1 MNGRFYIATMF
12 IVAFSTILVSQA
24 SAQPPTNQPAYRPP
38 TVSPYLN
45 LLRRGAGPG
54 FNYFTLVRPELDFR
68 GAIRQLQMGLG
79 DLRRQQQL
87 LEQEEAMP
95 VTGHPTYFMNTG
107 WYFNVGP
114 RQGLVVPGV
123 SPSMTQP
130 VRRPAVV
137 RFR

>member
-1 MNGRFYIATMF
+1 MLSWNYIGL
-12 IVAFSTILVSQA
+12 ILGLSLTALFVPEA
-24 SAQPPTNQPAYRPP
+24 CAQQPANQPGYRPP

-54 FNYFTLVRPELDFR
+54 FNYFTLVRPELDLR
-68 GAIRQLQMGLG
+68 GALRQLQLGLG

-95 VTGHPTYFMNTG
+95 ATGHPTYFMNTG

-114 RQGLVVPGV
+114 RQGTTLPAERYRY
-123 SPSMTQP
+123 TAI
-130 VRRPAVV
+130 RRPVNL
-137 RFR
+137 RYP

>member
-1 MNGRFYIATMF
+1 MSKRFRYVLMCF
-12 IVAFSTILVSQA
+12 VSLSPLGYTSAQ
-24 SAQPPTNQPAYRPP
+24 AQPPAHQPSYRPP

-54 FNYFTLVRPELDFR
+54 FNYFTLVRPELDLR
-68 GAIRQLQMGLG
+68 GAIRQLQLGLG

-87 LEQEEAMP
+87 LEQEDFMP

-114 RQGLVVPGV
+114 RQGATATPDRYRY
-123 SPSMTQP
+123 SSI
-130 VRRPAVV
+130 RRPTHL
-137 RFR
+137 RNP